1 MRRNRSRRPRLPRR
15 LCAFPSQ
22 CSSGTLSPLS
32 ETRVRV
38 GRTSL
43 MMEFVVDE
51 AGVTLVL
58 GSGFQQMLAR
68 LTSKR

>member
-22 CSSGTLSPLS
+22 CSSGNSLAALGDP
-32 ETRVRV
+32 RQG